1 MFIRKALD
9 VLNKIKDLK
18 MCRNIKVLLN
28 GERVPENEE
37 IEAAVLQFVR
47 KITGYRKPSK
57 TNEEV
62 FNKAIHDISHSAKE
76 LFNNLQVR

>member
-1 MFIRKALD
+1 
-9 VLNKIKDLK
+9 
-18 MCRNIKVLLN
+18 MCRNIKVLRN
-28 GERVPENEE
+28 EERVPENEE

-57 TNEEV
+57 GNEEV
-62 FNKAIHDISHSAKE
+62 FNKAIHDISHCAKE